1 MKIDSKQVIMGLTGF
16 LVCWQAT
23 NFDLDY
29 RSILSAF
36 IAAGLSGANGKK
48 APKA

>member
-1 MKIDSKQVIMGLTGF
+1 MKIDSKQVIMGITGF

-29 RSILSAF
+29 RSILSALV
-36 IAAGLSGANGKK
+36 AAGLSGSNGKK
-48 APKA
+48 ANKA

>member
-1 MKIDSKQVIMGLTGF
+1 MKLDSKQIMMGITGF

-29 RSILSAF
+29 RSMLSAI
-36 IAAGLSGANGKK
+36 IAAGLSGSNGKK
-48 APKA
+48 AKKA

>member
-1 MKIDSKQVIMGLTGF
+1 MKLDSKQIMMGITGF

-29 RSILSAF
+29 RSMLSAI
-36 IAAGLSGANGKK
+36 IAAGLSGSNGKK
-48 APKA
+48 VKKA

>member
-1 MKIDSKQVIMGLTGF
+1 MKLDAKQIIMGLTGF

-29 RSILSAF
+29 RSVLSAV

-48 APKA
+48 TPKP